1 MSKKNQQMKIA
12 VVAVLVILL
21 ISSIIAAVRSSTS
34 STSVVKTEDVTT
46 QLEDR
51 EEEDEELELELD
63 EDMTVTTQA
72 MAVTTQNV
80 AAKKELIKAVED
92 LETIKDRIKNVEE
105 YGHREKYRSETNNG
119 LTVVGTLM
127 EQMIDVMVAVLKQPL
142 VSEAVSKRIVNKQDA
157 DEIAEYI
164 EMLGQE
170 VVKEVEQTQL
180 LRCGR
185 PMVQKTKEENGT
197 ISSWM
202 EEGDGEVPEDNCEV
216 YKFNEDKVEE
226 GMKRAAANLY
236 NKVLSVVEKA
246 EERDKMYRIVKNVS
260 IDNYKQLQL
269 SYGREISQTRIED
282 FPEQS
287 KLENIAMAHYKYLGH
302 DLKRELGESINIREL
317 TEDEERYVRYM
328 KRRKPPGKTGIPS
341 LAPPPHEGP
350 PRSFEKPSRS
360 VERPSRSVKKPGI
373 DVSIPFFTNPN
384 GSVKGINQLTDEEYE
399 TLRKFYNRFDPDGYK
414 HTDYP
419 NRHKSRH
426 IREKI
431 NFLKEKPLIYSFL
444 PGHEYSHN
452 MNLSKGDN
460 TFAERQQQLTQK
472 GLTDE
477 QILNWMDGWY
487 RYSKKH
493 KKIKLGGGQIV
504 DEDDYKDIFP
514 FHTLSINEIVNLM
527 KDMKEQIEKDQK
539 TRMNLYMYNF
549 DDRNN
554 QKVEGYRI

>member
-51 EEEDEELELELD
+51 EEEELELD

-80 AAKKELIKAVED
+80 AAKKELVKAVED
-92 LETIKDRIKNVEE
+92 LETIKNRIKNVEE
-105 YGHREKYRSETNNG
+105 YGHRENYRSETNNG

-185 PMVQKTKEENGT
+185 PMVRKTREGNGSV
-197 ISSWM
+197 SSWM

-226 GMKRAAANLY
+226 GTKRAAANLY

-246 EERDKMYRIVKNVS
+246 EERDKMYRIVKNIS

-269 SYGREISQTRIED
+269 SYGREISEARIED

-302 DLKRELGESINIREL
+302 ELKRELGESINIREL
-317 TEDEERYVRYM
+317 TGDEERYVRYM
-328 KRRKPPGKTGIPS
+328 KRGR
-341 LAPPPHEGP
+341 
-350 PRSFEKPSRS
+350 PSRS
-360 VERPSRSVKKPGI
+360 VERPSRPVERP
-373 DVSIPFFTNPN
+373 P
-384 GSVKGINQLTDEEYE
+384 
-399 TLRKFYNRFDPDGYK
+399 R
-414 HTDYP
+414 
-419 NRHKSRH
+419 
-426 IREKI
+426 
-431 NFLKEKPLIYSFL
+431 
-444 PGHEYSHN
+444 
-452 MNLSKGDN
+452 GD
-460 TFAERQQQLTQK
+460 R
-472 GLTDE
+472 
-477 QILNWMDGWY
+477 
-487 RYSKKH
+487 
-493 KKIKLGGGQIV
+493 
-504 DEDDYKDIFP
+504 
-514 FHTLSINEIVNLM
+514 
-527 KDMKEQIEKDQK
+527 
-539 TRMNLYMYNF
+539 
-549 DDRNN
+549 
-554 QKVEGYRI
+554 

>member
-21 ISSIIAAVRSSTS
+21 ISSIIVAVKTSTS

-51 EEEDEELELELD
+51 EEEELELD
-63 EDMTVTTQA
+63 EDMTVTTQ
-72 MAVTTQNV
+72 NV
-80 AAKKELIKAVED
+80 AAKKELVKAVED

-105 YGHREKYRSETNNG
+105 YSHREKYRSETNNG

-185 PMVQKTKEENGT
+185 PMVRKTKEGNGGV
-197 ISSWM
+197 SSWM

-216 YKFNEDKVEE
+216 YKFNQDKVRE
-226 GMKRAAANLY
+226 GSKRAAANLY

-269 SYGREISQTRIED
+269 SYGREISEARIED

-302 DLKRELGESINIREL
+302 ELKRELGESINIREL
-317 TEDEERYVRYM
+317 TGDEERYVRYM
-328 KRRKPPGKTGIPS
+328 KHRNPS
-341 LAPPPHEGP
+341 RPVE
-350 PRSFEKPSRS
+350 RPSRS
-360 VERPSRSVKKPGI
+360 VERPSRSVERP
-373 DVSIPFFTNPN
+373 SR
-384 GSVKGINQLTDEEYE
+384 SVE
-399 TLRKFYNRFDPDGYK
+399 RPPR
-414 HTDYP
+414 
-419 NRHKSRH
+419 
-426 IREKI
+426 
-431 NFLKEKPLIYSFL
+431 
-444 PGHEYSHN
+444 
-452 MNLSKGDN
+452 GD
-460 TFAERQQQLTQK
+460 R
-472 GLTDE
+472 
-477 QILNWMDGWY
+477 
-487 RYSKKH
+487 
-493 KKIKLGGGQIV
+493 
-504 DEDDYKDIFP
+504 
-514 FHTLSINEIVNLM
+514 
-527 KDMKEQIEKDQK
+527 
-539 TRMNLYMYNF
+539 
-549 DDRNN
+549 
-554 QKVEGYRI
+554 

>member
-46 QLEDR
+46 QFEDK
-51 EEEDEELELELD
+51 DEELELELD

-185 PMVQKTKEENGT
+185 PMVRKTMEENGT
-197 ISSWM
+197 IKSWM

-226 GMKRAAANLY
+226 GTKRAAANLY
-236 NKVLSVVEKA
+236 NKILSVVEKA

-317 TEDEERYVRYM
+317 TEDEERYVRYL
-328 KRRKPPGKTGIPS
+328 KRGFRSSKREVVKPSRPV
-341 LAPPPHEGP
+341 
-350 PRSFEKPSRS
+350 EKPSRS
-360 VERPSRSVKKPGI
+360 VERPSRSVERPSRSVGKSPAYIRFYENCSENPVTSFKVDRNTLSEDVVNGQIISNPGQKI
-373 DVSIPFFTNPN
+373 KRIELGNITILGTSEYIRYKEDVPN
-384 GSVKGINQLTDEEYE
+384 IEDVEEEWRPITCFNGGCEKLATVKVLGDSYYDDESVF
-399 TLRKFYNRFDPDGYK
+399 LRDGNCNSS
-414 HTDYP
+414 TDY
-419 NRHKSRH
+419 
-426 IREKI
+426 
-431 NFLKEKPLIYSFL
+431 
-444 PGHEYSHN
+444 
-452 MNLSKGDN
+452 
-460 TFAERQQQLTQK
+460 
-472 GLTDE
+472 
-477 QILNWMDGWY
+477 
-487 RYSKKH
+487 
-493 KKIKLGGGQIV
+493 
-504 DEDDYKDIFP
+504 YKDIKFNYK
-514 FHTLSINEIVNLM
+514 I
-527 KDMKEQIEKDQK
+527 
-539 TRMNLYMYNF
+539 TRG
-549 DDRNN
+549 D
-554 QKVEGYRI
+554 

>member
-34 STSVVKTEDVTT
+34 STPKTKDASVTSQD
-46 QLEDR
+46 
-51 EEEDEELELELD
+51 
-63 EDMTVTTQA
+63 
-72 MAVTTQNV
+72 V
-80 AAKKELIKAVED
+80 AAKKELVRAVED

-105 YGHREKYRSETNNG
+105 YDHREKYRSETNNG

-180 LRCGR
+180 LKCRKARTYVPCTGGTESCGWI
-185 PMVQKTKEENGT
+185 EA
-197 ISSWM
+197 
-202 EEGDGEVPEDNCEV
+202 EGDVPTSNCDAYEVNHM
-216 YKFNEDKVEE
+216 KIRE
-226 GMKRAAANLY
+226 GSRRAAANLY

-317 TEDEERYVRYM
+317 TEDEERHVRYL
-328 KRRKPPGKTGIPS
+328 KRRN
-341 LAPPPHEGP
+341 
-350 PRSFEKPSRS
+350 PSRPP
-360 VERPSRSVKKPGI
+360 E
-373 DVSIPFFTNPN
+373 
-384 GSVKGINQLTDEEYE
+384 Q
-399 TLRKFYNRFDPDGYK
+399 
-414 HTDYP
+414 
-419 NRHKSRH
+419 
-426 IREKI
+426 
-431 NFLKEKPLIYSFL
+431 
-444 PGHEYSHN
+444 
-452 MNLSKGDN
+452 
-460 TFAERQQQLTQK
+460 AEQ
-472 GLTDE
+472 E
-477 QILNWMDGWY
+477 
-487 RYSKKH
+487 
-493 KKIKLGGGQIV
+493 
-504 DEDDYKDIFP
+504 
-514 FHTLSINEIVNLM
+514 
-527 KDMKEQIEKDQK
+527 
-539 TRMNLYMYNF
+539 
-549 DDRNN
+549 
-554 QKVEGYRI
+554 